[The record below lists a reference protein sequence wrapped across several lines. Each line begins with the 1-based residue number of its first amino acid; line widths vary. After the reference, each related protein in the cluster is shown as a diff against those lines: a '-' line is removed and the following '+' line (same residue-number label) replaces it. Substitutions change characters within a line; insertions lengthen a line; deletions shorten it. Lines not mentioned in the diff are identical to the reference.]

1 VLNGK
6 DILALGWPAGKVVG
20 LGLETARTLE
30 DRGLSREEVLAGLEE
45 VRRDPGGALEREAEG
60 PVAELAREWVRL
72 GAAEAYSEE
81 LRDEPLPYRTWGAE
95 GVDDAARLQMETALR
110 LPVAEGGALM
120 ADAHVGY
127 GLPIGGVLAVREAVI
142 PWAVGLDIAC
152 RLRLSVFELSS
163 HVLGQKKNDLERALE
178 EETFFGAGVRHDG
191 RSSHEVLDDP
201 AWGATRFLRG
211 LKDTARVQL
220 GTSGSGNHFVE
231 FGAFIVPED
240 LEVEKARLLA
250 PLEPGRSYLALL
262 SHSGSRGVG
271 NKIATRYSKIAEER
285 RVGLEGEARKL
296 AWLELSSEEGQEY
309 WLSMR
314 LAGRFAAANHA
325 VIHDRLARRI
335 GAEAAF
341 VTEHH
346 HNFAFAEEWRG
357 EEMVVHRKGATP
369 AGAGVLGIVPGTMA
383 DTGYIT
389 LGLGA
394 EDSLNSAAHGA
405 GRRMSRTRAFKEL
418 DETAWREDL
427 RKKGITLLGGALDEA
442 PKAYKN
448 PRAVMASQVDLV
460 EAVGEFSPGIVRMDT
475 GSRKDRRRRKRKPG
489 NPKGR

>member
-1 VLNGK
+1 MRRTQTAVSATGVEVRPSLVSPRFEEQKVTARLAAGLSDLPHHYRKIGGDMINGK

-20 LGLETARTLE
+20 LGLETARVLESRGISRDLVLAELE
-30 DRGLSREEVLAGLEE
+30 D
-45 VRRDPGGALEREAEG
+45 VRQDPSATLERESDG
-60 PVAELAREWVRL
+60 PMAELAREWVRIE
-72 GAAEAYSEE
+72 AAETGASEE
-81 LRDEPLPYRTWGAE
+81 DLRAEPLPYHAWGEA

-110 LPVAEGGALM
+110 LPVAAGGALM

-142 PWAVGLDIAC
+142 PWVVGLDIAC

-163 HVLGQKKNDLERALE
+163 HTLGQKNQFKRALE
-178 EETFFGAGVRHDG
+178 DETFFGAGVRHDAH
-191 RSSHEVLDDP
+191 SSHEVLDDP
-201 AWGATRFLRG
+201 AWESTRFLRG

-231 FGAFIVPED
+231 FGAFTVPED
-240 LEVEKARLLA
+240 LGAHKARVLA

-285 RVGLEGEARKL
+285 HSGLEGEAKKL

-309 WLSMR
+309 WLSMG

-325 VIHDRLARRI
+325 VIHDRLACRI

-346 HNFAFAEEWRG
+346 HNFAFTEQWRG
-357 EEMVVHRKGATP
+357 EEMIVHRKGATP
-369 AGAGVLGIVPGTMA
+369 AGTGVLGIVPGTMA
-383 DTGYIT
+383 DTGYLT
-389 LGLGA
+389 LGLGV
-394 EDSLNSAAHGA
+394 EDSVNSASHGA

-418 DETAWREDL
+418 DGDAW
-427 RKKGITLLGGALDEA
+427 
-442 PKAYKN
+442 
-448 PRAVMASQVDLV
+448 
-460 EAVGEFSPGIVRMDT
+460 
-475 GSRKDRRRRKRKPG
+475 
-489 NPKGR
+489 